1 MGWGMARPDA
11 PEAVPTRTT
20 GPIRTTSIT
29 LALGVAVSI
38 R

>member
-1 MGWGMARPDA
+1 MGWGMARPNE

-29 LALGVAVSI
+29 LAVRNCRVI